1 MTRDEFLAW
10 KKSELTEAVFA
21 LLNEEVTNIVENWK
35 RFNYKSELENAKQI
49 GIIEGIN
56 KVLFMEVE
64 DGE

>member
-1 MTRDEFLAW
+1 MNKDEFVAW
-10 KKSELTEAVFA
+10 KNSEITEAVFA
-21 LLNEEVTNIVENWK
+21 ILNEEVTNIVENWK

>member
-1 MTRDEFLAW
+1 MNKDEFLAW

-35 RFNYKSELENAKQI
+35 RFNYKNELENAKQI

>member
-1 MTRDEFLAW
+1 MNKDEFLAW
-10 KKSELTEAVFA
+10 KNSELTEAVFA
-21 LLNEEVTNIVENWK
+21 ILNEEIDNIVENWK

>member
-1 MTRDEFLAW
+1 MNKDEFVAW
-10 KKSELTEAVFA
+10 KNSELTEAVFA